1 MGGQAPGDPP
11 SASSAARPVPAP
23 LALGLLLAIIAISY
37 FPATLAGFV
46 WDDRV
51 ITQAEP
57 VQALSGLWSIWF
69 QPRALKQYEGHYW
82 PLLYTTFW
90 LEHKLWGLNP
100 LGYHLVNLLLHA
112 AVTCL
117 LWHLLRRLAVP
128 GAWLAAA
135 LFAAHPVHVEPVVWV
150 IGRKDLLAGLFYL
163 AAGLAYMGFIEA
175 PRMRRYFGALALFG
189 LGLLCKS
196 MILTL
201 PVALLI
207 WHAWKH
213 GRVTAAD
220 ARRVLPFLAVGLAV
234 TVLDWRSY
242 KDLEDVSFDYTLAQR
257 ALIAA
262 QSLWFYA
269 GKLLWPAPLSVVY
282 PHWPTGGPRAWAAL
296 LAAAALL
303 LALWHQRRRIGRG
316 PLAAVLFFAVALSPT
331 LGLFDYGYM
340 RFSFA
345 ADRYQ
350 YLASAGL
357 LTLLAAAAHRAM
369 GALPA
374 VIGRS
379 RPVAVALVLLPLG
392 VLTWQQAGIYR
403 DEGAFFGHITALNP
417 QARSAYYNLGG
428 WLREQGREEQALA
441 AYNRALAHLD
451 SSDRSAAASLY
462 VNLGVMHENRGQ
474 YRQAGDFYRR
484 ALQAKPRARDALYN
498 LARLLTGDRE
508 YRESLELY
516 RRLIALDPD
525 NANAH
530 AGMAETLAWLRRPEE
545 ALRSLERAQAL
556 DPERQQQG
564 TARRQLDKMLE
575 QIDARQTLRRADA
588 NYRRALEHHRQGRPE
603 QALAALRQGLEQSP
617 DSVEIHT
624 FIGLINEQAGRLQQ
638 AAADYRRALQIDP
651 RSVQALNHLGALH
664 LRQQRYR
671 EALEHFRALAEIRP
685 DFAKV
690 YSGMGVALYNL
701 QRAQE
706 ALQSFD
712 KALALDPALE
722 EARANREHVL
732 RALRGGGQSPAP

>member
-1 MGGQAPGDPP
+1 MGGKALRDP
-11 SASSAARPVPAP
+11 SAPPAARRPPPVPAL
-23 LALGLLLAIIAISY
+23 LALCLLIAVSY

-51 ITQAEP
+51 LSQAKP
-57 VQALSGLWSIWF
+57 VQALSGLWHIWF
-69 QPRALKQYEGHYW
+69 EPRALKDYEGHYW
-82 PLLYTTFW
+82 PVLYTTFW
-90 LEHKLWGLNP
+90 LEHKLWGFNP

-135 LFAAHPVHVEPVVWV
+135 LFAVHPVHVEPVVWV
-150 IGRKDLLAGLFYL
+150 IGRKDLLAGAFYL
-163 AAGLAYMGFIEA
+163 ATVLAYIRFIEA
-175 PRMRRYFGALALFG
+175 PRVRRYLGALALFA
-189 LGLLCKS
+189 LGLLSKS

-207 WHAWKH
+207 WHAWKQ

-220 ARRVLPFLAVGLAV
+220 VARVLPFLAVGLAV
-234 TVLDWRSY
+234 TLLDWRTY
-242 KDLEDVSFDYTLAQR
+242 KDLENASFDYTLIER

-269 GKLLWPAPLSVVY
+269 GKLLWPAHLAVVY
-282 PHWPTGGPRAWAAL
+282 PHWPHSTASPLAWVAL
-296 LAAAALL
+296 LAAGALL
-303 LALWHQRRRIGRG
+303 PALWYGRRRLGRG
-316 PLAAVLFFAVALSPT
+316 PLAAVLFFAVTLSPT
-331 LGLFDYGYM
+331 LGFFDYGYM
-340 RFSFA
+340 RFSFV

-350 YLASAGL
+350 YLAGAGL
-357 LTLLAAAAHRAM
+357 IALLVAAAHRIA
-369 GALPA
+369 GAWPA
-374 VIGRS
+374 VVGR
-379 RPVAVALVLLPLG
+379 VAVALVLLPLG

-403 DEGAFFGHITALNP
+403 DEGAFFGHITSLNP
-417 QARSAYYNLGG
+417 KARSAYYNLGG

-451 SSDRSAAASLY
+451 PSDPSAAAHLY
-462 VNLGVMHENRGQ
+462 VNLGVTHENRGQ
-474 YRQAGDFYRR
+474 YREAGDFYRR

-498 LARLLTGDRE
+498 LARLLNGDRE

-516 RRLIALDPD
+516 RRLLAIDPD

-530 AGMAETLAWLRRPEE
+530 AGMADTLAWLGRPRQ
-545 ALRSLERAQAL
+545 ALRSLERAQVL
-556 DPERQQQG
+556 DPARRRHG

-575 QIDARQTLRRADA
+575 QIEMRRAHRQADA
-588 NYRRALEHHRQGRPE
+588 NYRKALEHHRQGRLE
-603 QALAALRQGLEQSP
+603 EALAALRQSREQSP

-624 FIGLINEQAGRLQQ
+624 FIGLINEQAGRLEE

-651 RSVQALNHLGALH
+651 RSVQALNRLGALR
-664 LRQQRYR
+664 LRQQRYL
-671 EALEHFRALAEIRP
+671 EALQHFRALAGIQP

-701 QRAQE
+701 KRPQE

-712 KALALDPALE
+712 KALSLDPALQ
-722 EARANREHVL
+722 EARTNREHVL
-732 RALRGGGQSPAP
+732 QALKGGGDSATP

>member
-1 MGGQAPGDPP
+1 MGGQAPRNPP
-11 SASSAARPVPAP
+11 SDRPVPAL
-23 LALGLLLAIIAISY
+23 LALCLLIAVSY

-51 ITQAEP
+51 LSQAKP
-57 VQALSGLWSIWF
+57 VQALSGLWHIWF
-69 QPRALKQYEGHYW
+69 EPRALKEYEGHYW

-90 LEHKLWGLNP
+90 LEHKLWGLKP

-117 LWHLLRRLAVP
+117 LGHLLRRLAVP

-135 LFAAHPVHVEPVVWV
+135 LFAVHPVHVEPVVWV
-150 IGRKDLLAGLFYL
+150 IGRKDLLASLFYI
-163 AAGLAYMGFIEA
+163 AALLAYIRFIEA
-175 PRMRRYFGALALFG
+175 PRVRRYLGALALFV
-189 LGLLCKS
+189 LGLLSKS

-207 WHAWKH
+207 WHAWKR

-220 ARRVLPFLAVGLAV
+220 AARALPFLAVGLAV

-242 KDLEDVSFDYTLAQR
+242 KDLENVSFDYTLIER

-269 GKLLWPAPLSVVY
+269 GKLLWPAHLAVVY
-282 PHWPTGGPRAWAAL
+282 PRWPTGGPLAWAAL
-296 LAAAALL
+296 SAAAALL
-303 LALWHQRRRIGRG
+303 LALWHQRRRLGRG
-316 PLAAVLFFAVALSPT
+316 PLTAVLFFAVTLSPT
-331 LGLFDYGYM
+331 LGFFDYGYM
-340 RFSFA
+340 RFSFV

-350 YLASAGL
+350 YLAGAGL
-357 LTLLAAAAHRAM
+357 MALLAAAAHRAT

-374 VIGRS
+374 VIGRC
-379 RPVAVALVLLPLG
+379 RPVALALILLPLSI
-392 VLTWQQAGIYR
+392 LTWQQAGIYR

-417 QARSAYYNLGG
+417 KARSAYYNLGG

-441 AYNRALAHLD
+441 AYNQALAHLD
-451 SSDRSAAASLY
+451 PSDRSAAASLY
-462 VNLGVMHENRGQ
+462 VNLGVIHENRGQ
-474 YRQAGDFYRR
+474 YREAGDFYRR
-484 ALQAKPRARDALYN
+484 ALQAKPRAGDALYN
-498 LARLLTGDRE
+498 LARLLNGDRE

-516 RRLIALDPD
+516 RRLIAIAPD

-530 AGMAETLAWLRRPEE
+530 AGMADTLAWLGRPRQ

-556 DPERQQQG
+556 DPARRRQG
-564 TARRQLDKMLE
+564 TARQQLDKMLD
-575 QIDARQTLRRADA
+575 QIGARQSLRQADA
-588 NYRRALEHHRQGRPE
+588 NYRKALEHHRQGRPE
-603 QALAALRQGLEQSP
+603 EALAALRQSREQSP

-624 FIGLINEQAGRLQQ
+624 FIGLINEQAGRLEQ

-651 RSVQALNHLGALH
+651 RSVQALNRLGALR

-671 EALEHFRALAEIRP
+671 EALEHFQALAKIQP

-701 QRAQE
+701 KRPQE
-706 ALQSFD
+706 ALRSFE
-712 KALALDPALE
+712 KALSLDPALQ
-722 EARANREHVL
+722 EARVNREHVL
-732 RALRGGGQSPAP
+732 QALKGGSNSPAP